1 MIGRKMQLGAVA
13 AASLFMSGL
22 AAADDYHCMRAGAE
36 NVAFA
41 FNVLEWSESTR
52 EVDMRGINGTHYNGV
67 VKSIDIIPEGK
78 NVILHFSDLDGYL
91 GVEEI
96 DFRLVIH
103 PTEFS
108 TAIGAGF
115 IVQDG
120 VRRLEFVMPPAL
132 TICVPA

>member
-1 MIGRKMQLGAVA
+1 MMGRKIRLSAVA
-13 AASLFMSGL
+13 AAGLFTSGL

-52 EVDMRGINGTHYNGV
+52 EVDMLGINGTHYQGV
-67 VKSIDIIPEGK
+67 VKSIDSIPEGK
-78 NVILHFSDLDGYL
+78 NVTLHFSDLDGYL
-91 GVEEI
+91 GGEEI

-120 VRRLEFVMPPAL
+120 ERRLEFVMSPAMTL
-132 TICVPA
+132 CVAP